1 MRSNGAIYVSQKC
14 LWTKLQGNDQ
24 NFWII
29 PRIFKKTFFLMYKA
43 AYRLKYRCCDSIDYM
58 HLSSRR
64 KKSENYIIQYS
75 KCQLN
80 VGHIES
86 FKFP

>member
-1 MRSNGAIYVSQKC
+1 MRIQNKRQTYGLLAI
-14 LWTKLQGNDQ
+14 
-24 NFWII
+24 
-29 PRIFKKTFFLMYKA
+29 IFKKTFFLMYKA